1 MSDEQKY
8 EEVLSRVAVK
18 CLYALDPINTRERV
32 VQLVK
37 DIYSL
42 VTPDD
47 AFDGDD
53 DVDSDAA

>member
-1 MSDEQKY
+1 
-8 EEVLSRVAVK
+8 VAVK
-18 CLYALDPINTRERV
+18 CLYALDPINTREKV
-32 VQLVK
+32 IQLVK